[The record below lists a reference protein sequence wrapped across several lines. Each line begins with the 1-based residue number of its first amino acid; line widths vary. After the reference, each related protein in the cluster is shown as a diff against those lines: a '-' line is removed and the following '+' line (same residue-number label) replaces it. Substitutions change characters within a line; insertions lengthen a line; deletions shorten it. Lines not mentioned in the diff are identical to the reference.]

1 MSTELAVALVAGV
14 FGLAPLM
21 VQIVTTRS
29 QRRDRMSRLNQLHA
43 ELELLERLHTLQGEV
58 SATDEAA
65 KPQTDPVI
73 RDSLS
78 KVLEQYNKLSEIPP
92 SVVDSDKMPPPRR
105 LSFFRRVFRL
115 YRPRTISGWIV
126 STLVYMVVSYVVVLV
141 LAFGAGMVM
150 GLVARLFSQGLP

>member
-1 MSTELAVALVAGV
+1 MSTELAVALVAGL
-14 FGLAPLM
+14 FGLVPLM
-21 VQIVTTRS
+21 VQIATTRA
-29 QRRDRMSRLNQLHA
+29 QRRDRMSRLNQLKA

-78 KVLEQYNKLSEIPP
+78 KVLKQYNKLSEIPP
-92 SVVDSDKMPPPRR
+92 SAVDSDEASPPRQ
-105 LSFFRRVFRL
+105 LSRFRRVFRL

-126 STLVYMVVSYVVVLV
+126 STLVYIGISYVVVLV
-141 LAFGAGMVM
+141 LAFVAGMVSGFS
-150 GLVARLFSQGLP
+150 GLR